1 MELVELLTSVSYGKG
16 EINYHIRVD
25 LHLFTVLRNHN
36 HVVRKVSL
44 LDLEILHLG
53 SDIVAIFFN

>member
-36 HVVRKVSL
+36 HIVQKVSL
-44 LDLEILHLG
+44 LYLD
-53 SDIVAIFFN
+53 AFRQ